1 MSRERVYR
9 TRAIVLK
16 RREQGEAD
24 RVITVFTPGMGK
36 RTFMA
41 RGVRKPASRK
51 AGHLEPFTHTAL
63 MLAKG
68 KTWDIITAAETV
80 TSFRILREDLDRAA
94 HAYYFSELIDVFTQ
108 EQDSHP
114 EVFDL
119 LLQSLEWLETSPDPA
134 ILARWFELR
143 LLRLVGFQPQLFHCV
158 DCGDEIEPVTN
169 YFSLEQGGVLCPRH
183 GEGVRG
189 AEPIAVGTLKVLRYL
204 QSQPYNA
211 VAQLQLSPGRIR
223 QMEKVLAGHI
233 RYVLERRL
241 KTPQFIHSLR
251 D

>member
-24 RVITVFTPGMGK
+24 RVITVFTPNTGK

-41 RGVRKPASRK
+41 RGVRKSASRK

-80 TSFRILREDLDRAA
+80 TSFRILREDLDLAA

-114 EVFDL
+114 ELFNL
-119 LLQSLEWLETSPDPA
+119 LLQSLEWLETCPNPT
-134 ILARWFELR
+134 ILARWYELR
-143 LLRLVGFQPQLFHCV
+143 LLRLVGFQPQLFACV
-158 DCGDEIEPVTN
+158 ECGDEIEPVTN
-169 YFSLEQGGVLCPRH
+169 YFSFEQGGVLCPRH

-189 AEPIAVGTLKVLRYL
+189 AEHIAVGTLKVLRYL
-204 QSQPYNA
+204 HSQPYNA

-233 RYVLERRL
+233 RYVLDRRH
-241 KTPQFIHSLR
+241 KTPQFIHSLQ